1 MLWNPIDQIKN
12 QVGDM
17 IEEISQPEKI
27 LDQASS
33 DNITLIAL
41 KEIGDERTLMIS
53 ASSDQF
59 INIFYTKL

>member
-17 IEEISQPEKI
+17 IEEISQPERI

-33 DNITLIAL
+33 DNITHVAL

-59 INIFYTKL
+59 INIFYVKL

>member
-33 DNITLIAL
+33 DNITQVAL
-41 KEIGDERTLMIS
+41 KEIGDEKTFMIS

>member
-17 IEEISQPEKI
+17 IEEISQPERI

-33 DNITLIAL
+33 DNITHVAL

-59 INIFYTKL
+59 INIFYAKL

>member
-1 MLWNPIDQIKN
+1 MLCNPIDQIKN

-27 LDQASS
+27 LHQASS

>member
-33 DNITLIAL
+33 DNITHIAL
-41 KEIGDERTLMIS
+41 KEIGDERILMIS